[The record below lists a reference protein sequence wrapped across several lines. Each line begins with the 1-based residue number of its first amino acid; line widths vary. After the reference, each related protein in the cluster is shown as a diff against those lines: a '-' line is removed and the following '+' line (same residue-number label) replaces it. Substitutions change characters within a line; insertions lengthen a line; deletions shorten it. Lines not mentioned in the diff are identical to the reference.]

1 MEEDYK
7 WIYEYDS
14 LTINSKK
21 YYFRCVWCFDKK
33 CPQDNKPSM
42 QLVFNIF
49 NDTDK
54 IWIDWND
61 FRNSYLAEKLTDYI
75 KNTINGQRVVYWEN
89 NKKRDFEFNNKI
101 KEQK

>member
-7 WIYEYDS
+7 WIYEHDS

-21 YYFRCVWCFDKK
+21 YYFRCVWCFHKK

-61 FRNSYLAEKLTDYI
+61 FRSSYLAEKLTDYI
-75 KNTINGQRVVYWEN
+75 KNTINGQRLVYWEN
-89 NKKRDFEFNNKI
+89 DKERDFEFNNKD